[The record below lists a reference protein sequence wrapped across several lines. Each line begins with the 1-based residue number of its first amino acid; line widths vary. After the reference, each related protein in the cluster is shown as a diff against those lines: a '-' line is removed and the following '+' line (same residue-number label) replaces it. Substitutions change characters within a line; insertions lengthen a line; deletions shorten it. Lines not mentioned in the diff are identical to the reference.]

1 MVKKFTKDGKC
12 CEDTVEKFNIR
23 MNMLKKNCPD
33 LVKTVKVVYDCKF
46 TEFLDGKYSPDFD
59 LTFKEN
65 ELYKEK
71 KFFQRLIPR
80 DACLPG
86 MKVLLHLSWNKNVN
100 ETFHYLDMNMAFT
113 YALKKFR

>member
-1 MVKKFTKDGKC
+1 MVKKFTKDGKS
-12 CEDTVEKFNIR
+12 CEDTVEKFDIR

-33 LVKTVKVVYDCKF
+33 LVKTVKVVYDYKF

-59 LTFKEN
+59 STFKEN

-86 MKVLLHLSWNKNVN
+86 MKVLLHLSWNKIET
-100 ETFHYLDMNMAFT
+100 ETFHYLDMNMAYT
-113 YALKKFR
+113 YALKKFT